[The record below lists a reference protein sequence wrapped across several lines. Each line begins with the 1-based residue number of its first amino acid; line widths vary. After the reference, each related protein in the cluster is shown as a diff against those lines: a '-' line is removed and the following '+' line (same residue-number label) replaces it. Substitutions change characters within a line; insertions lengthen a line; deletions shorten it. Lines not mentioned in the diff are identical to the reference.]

1 MRKARSIIIHA
12 GWALP
17 LLLVGATV
25 YQALSGGYWFLLI
38 SALFV
43 LETIIGF
50 LFLFRGKPFKV
61 AAMFQFILSPF
72 AMAALLFSTTLN
84 GGSPHALSTII
95 ATAIY
100 GALQVGL
107 LLFWIRDYRV
117 SLDVR
122 SYALIYRSLISLLY
136 GLNLL
141 SAMVLKNAVTEQNVV
156 VLLLTFIGINALSTG
171 FVAYFAIAALVTA
184 YASKALP
191 FKEKVLSV
199 SRFFVKHHIG
209 FLFGEAFCLFS
220 LVISFWNIRK
230 SELFFFLGIFYSLL
244 FAARLIGFIWNK
256 RLETSG
262 VEKKVLSRKKHG
274 ILLFNS
280 IFFLSFGNVLG
291 VSSLLLSAS
300 RASADV
306 PVWFFVGFMFPFS
319 VLSFV
324 MALVHKRS
332 SKRVDDAYLEVM
344 ADQSMITSLFSFFA
358 GVTYFVRFIPNEQVS
373 ARVWIML
380 WLVVMVSV
388 TANLTVSF
396 VRAIQGLRGRR
407 KMQQADAEEKQ
418 DVPSAE

>member
-1 MRKARSIIIHA
+1 M
-12 GWALP
+12 
-17 LLLVGATV
+17 VGATV

-38 SALFV
+38 SALFLSEAVIGV
-43 LETIIGF
+43 LC
-50 LFLFRGKPFKV
+50 LFQGKVFKA

-72 AMAALLFSTTLN
+72 AMTALLFSTTLN
-84 GGSPHALSTII
+84 GGLPHALSTII
-95 ATAIY
+95 VAVIY
-100 GALQVGL
+100 GVLQVAL
-107 LLFWIRDYRV
+107 LSFWIWDYRHSGNV
-117 SLDVR
+117 K
-122 SYALIYRSLISLLY
+122 SYALIYRTLVTLLY

-141 SAMVLKNAVTEQNVV
+141 AATILKNAANEQNVV
-156 VLLLTFIGINALSTG
+156 ALLLVFIGVNVISTG
-171 FVAYFAIAALVTA
+171 FVAFFASVTLVTA
-184 YASKALP
+184 YAGKVLP

-230 SELFFFLGIFYSLL
+230 SELFFFLGIFYSLV
-244 FAARLIGFIWNK
+244 FAARLIGFVWNK
-256 RLETSG
+256 RLERKG

-306 PVWFFVGFMFPFS
+306 PVWFFVAFMFPFS
-319 VLSFV
+319 VLAFV

-344 ADQSMITSLFSFFA
+344 ADQAMITSLFSFFA
-358 GVTYFVRFIPNEQVS
+358 GVTYFIRFIPSEQIS
-373 ARVWIML
+373 SLIWILL
-380 WLVVMVSV
+380 WLAVMVGI
-388 TANLTVSF
+388 TANLAISF
-396 VRAIQGLRGRR
+396 AHAIQGLRGRR
-407 KMQQADAEEKQ
+407 KMQQAEAEEKQ